1 MECAYADVNVPKPR
15 ESGFWGMALYLHL
28 AFVFILWPVG
38 LAIHWLLM
46 ASFQGKTERLTAIF
60 ERSPWKSVLLGLVN
74 LFVIVVIIGV
84 FSEHVP
90 PLGALFLAAGVIVL
104 FIGLHG
110 RSRALGR
117 RILKASGHE
126 ATPFAETTAGWTT
139 VTFSSAFPLAGWL
152 AFIYF
157 TAGGL
162 GALTLSL
169 FGKSASDE
177 DKAEQEEEEEKKKE
191 QKGKRKKKEKEES
204 VDKEKS

>member
-1 MECAYADVNVPKPR
+1 
-15 ESGFWGMALYLHL
+15 
-28 AFVFILWPVG
+28 VG

-46 ASFQGKTERLTAIF
+46 ASFQGKTERLSAVF

-74 LFVIVVIIGV
+74 LFVIVVIVGV

-90 PLGALFLAAGVIVL
+90 PLGVLVLAAAVVVL
-104 FIGLHG
+104 FIGLHA

-126 ATPFAETTAGWTT
+126 ATPLAETTVGWTT
-139 VTFSSAFPLAGWL
+139 VTFASAFPLAGWL

-169 FGKSASDE
+169 FGKPA
-177 DKAEQEEEEEKKKE
+177 AETEK
-191 QKGKRKKKEKEES
+191 KEES
-204 VDKEKS
+204 VEPEKQ